1 MEGGG
6 DGVGID
12 SQEEEV
18 AIVTERGEEKL
29 GVWGN
34 TIEAAERREE
44 DDDNET
50 QVERNCE
57 TQINTELLPGIL
69 IDESSQRP
77 DLDNRTSRKRNRRG
91 RYRSLDE
98 EILNSSKVGEVT
110 TTDTSGEAG
119 GEETEGRDQKKR
131 RTSSTRSSR
140 RMSSTR
146 SLNRRSSSSEDL
158 EEIRKQ
164 ELNGADLRH
173 KLDKLRAEGNS
184 ASSSRRS
191 SQNYEEAESYKSFE
205 SSEDLLSEGE
215 GNIQVID
222 DN

>member
-6 DGVGID
+6 NGAGII

-18 AIVTERGEEKL
+18 AVVTERGEEKL

-34 TIEAAERREE
+34 TIGAAEHREE
-44 DDDNET
+44 TNEEEDDNET
-50 QVERNCE
+50 QLERNCE
-57 TQINTELLPGIL
+57 TQIYTELLPGIL

-119 GEETEGRDQKKR
+119 GEETEGREQK
-131 RTSSTRSSR
+131 
-140 RMSSTR
+140 
-146 SLNRRSSSSEDL
+146 
-158 EEIRKQ
+158 
-164 ELNGADLRH
+164 
-173 KLDKLRAEGNS
+173 
-184 ASSSRRS
+184 
-191 SQNYEEAESYKSFE
+191 
-205 SSEDLLSEGE
+205 
-215 GNIQVID
+215 
-222 DN
+222 